1 MKNKLIDLTGMAI
14 FLGLYTSVFMTS
26 NAFALNRLK
35 NGFETMTNNYLI
47 PLSSAVAGTAL
58 ILFVIISY
66 FKPEN
71 VKQIGMVLTLAIITR
86 VGLELIETI
95 SQSFSQGGCY
105 EYLS

>member
-1 MKNKLIDLTGMAI
+1 MKNRLIDLTGFALFFCAFSST
-14 FLGLYTSVFMTS
+14 FLIN
-26 NAFALNRLK
+26 NAFALNKLK

-47 PLSSAVAGTAL
+47 PLSSAVAGAAL

-86 VGLELIETI
+86 VGLEVIETI
-95 SQSFSQGGCY
+95 SQSFS
-105 EYLS
+105 